1 MNCFKLN
8 IEVKELESSI
18 SEYSDILSIFFL
30 KSSYELTK
38 SSLEELL
45 YVCKI
50 VNYV

>member
-8 IEVKELESSI
+8 IEVNELESSI
-18 SEYSDILSIFFL
+18 SEYSFHIFF

-50 VNYV
+50 VD